1 MNVVQ
6 GLYHD
11 RKLPAFEVEM
21 RIAKHPKLGH
31 RPNVDDR
38 KLAGAELIQAIW
50 KGVVTPPRA
59 GSSSAPDSAR

>member
-1 MNVVQ
+1 MNVIQ

-31 RPNVDDR
+31 SPNVDDR
-38 KLAGAELIQAIW
+38 KLSGAELIQAIW
-50 KGVVTPPRA
+50 KALVTLPRA
-59 GSSSAPDSAR
+59 GSSSAPDSGR